1 MVIALQEERIRG
13 PLSMLTTDRS
23 LAFRDNRS
31 DASLDPD
38 RRSNAGEAIGGEA
51 IEGKGDTNEELP
63 MQMPPDASDRVAAP
77 DSQSRQQ
84 QMHGD
89 STAAG
94 VADSS
99 TVDAETERLLKEYLE
114 QTERLAD
121 ARNADRG
128 RQSEAVKA
136 KLAAR

>member
-23 LAFRDNRS
+23 LAFRDIRS

-38 RRSNAGEAIGGEA
+38 RQSNAGEA
-51 IEGKGDTNEELP
+51 IEGKGATNEELP